1 MNKKTNENIDWSVIS
16 RNLFGKLSDS
26 ENEEFQE
33 WLENDPKHKN
43 YAEQSADFYS
53 MIENDELERPDVDK
67 AIAQFKSYTSKNKTR
82 SLKFNVI
89 LKYAAAILIPISIGV
104 FVMLQTAQVEND
116 LLSSNI
122 DLIGPGSSKAE
133 LLLADGERVTLDKN
147 DTLFEK
153 IDGTE
158 IHNLSG
164 VLSYK
169 TNLNKTKLETYN
181 TLNIPRGGEYQLQ
194 LADGTKVWLN
204 SATSF
209 KYPTNFTGDKRIVYL
224 SGEAFFD
231 VSHNKDMPFIVK
243 VDDLN
248 VKVLGT
254 SFNVKAYSEEDE
266 VLTTLVDGKVEVLAQ
281 GMDARLK
288 TILRP
293 DFQAR
298 YLKSSKTVKVDSV
311 NTEIF
316 ISWKDGVFILDN
328 ANLEEISE
336 ILSRWYDV
344 NFFFANEKVK
354 ENHFTGRMKKYENL
368 QDILELL
375 EQLSDVEFEI
385 KNKAVIVQEKV

>member
-1 MNKKTNENIDWSVIS
+1 MIS

-26 ENEEFQE
+26 EKEEFQE

-53 MIENDELERPDVDK
+53 KVENDEIERPDVDK
-67 AIAQFKSYTSKNKTR
+67 AIAQFKAYTSEKKTR
-82 SLKFNVI
+82 SIKLNVI
-89 LKYAAAILIPISIGV
+89 LKYAAAILIPISIGI
-104 FVMLQTAQVEND
+104 FIIMQTAQVETD
-116 LLSSNI
+116 LLSSNL

-133 LLLADGERVTLDKN
+133 LLLANGERVNLDKD
-147 DTLFEK
+147 DTLIEK
-153 IDGTE
+153 TDGTE

-169 TNLNKTKLETYN
+169 ANSKKASLETYN
-181 TLNIPRGGEYQLQ
+181 TLNIPRGGEYQLE
-194 LADGTKVWLN
+194 LSDGTKVWLN

-243 VDDLN
+243 VEDLN

-266 VLTTLVDGKVEVLAQ
+266 ILTTLVDGKVEVLAQ

-288 TILRP
+288 TTLSP
-293 DFQAR
+293 DFQAS
-298 YLKSSKTVKVDSV
+298 YLKSTKTVKVDSV
-311 NTEIF
+311 NTEIYTA
-316 ISWKDGVFILDN
+316 WKDGVFILDN

-344 NFFFANEKVK
+344 NFFFVNEKVK

-375 EQLSDVEFEI
+375 EQLSDVEFEV
-385 KNKAVIVQEKV
+385 KNKAVVVQEKV